1 MSQNSEKIQN
11 ALLNLDLANH
21 LDLFDSVA
29 QDIGLAG
36 YVKHW
41 EYDYLEN
48 DMSSRQMR
56 LAKIRAL
63 NAYEGAMN
71 NKASIQETKALF
83 LGSLFYREK
92 RSAAQKMLFFK
103 INQKIEE
110 KKQVSASIYEMVEQL
125 ICFNKS
131 KKKNLKEKIF
141 IDCANMLV
149 YNNDVEIKT
158 VHFFD
163 RFDKAGIK
171 FRQENFEQLE
181 FSNWLR
187 KLSVELTCIKHQTQW
202 SNIKAFKLNLPNQV
216 KKLILELNGSPI

>member
-56 LAKIRAL
+56 LAKIHAL

-92 RSAAQKMLFFK
+92 HSAAQKMLFFK

-110 KKQVSASIYEMVEQL
+110 KKQVSTSIYEMVEQL

-131 KKKNLKEKIF
+131 KKKSLKEKIF
-141 IDCANMLV
+141 IDSANMLV
-149 YNNDVEIKT
+149 YNNDAEIKRI
-158 VHFFD
+158 HFFD
-163 RFDKAGIK
+163 RFDKAFK
-171 FRQENFEQLE
+171 DNFEQLE

-202 SNIKAFKLNLPNQV
+202 SSIKAFKLNLPNQV
-216 KKLILELNGSPI
+216 KKLTLELNGSPI